1 MGALFAWVKDRC
13 GPALIVAAVVLG
25 PGSILTSS
33 KVGCQYGYGMLWVVA
48 MAGLL
53 MVGATALSSRLGA
66 SLDGSLCDELAA
78 NVGRPVSVLIG
89 VTLFLVVASFQA
101 SNNLAVIAALEPFF
115 PEGETPSNWISLT
128 KACLL
133 VAANGLVVATLY
145 GLKQIYQSLEKLMIT
160 LVALMVIGF
169 GINLAFAQPALLGMV
184 QGLLPTWPAGEG
196 FWPYKVDDQVK
207 DSYWAVQGMIATTF
221 SIAGAFYQAYLV
233 REKGWSRQ
241 DLKKG
246 LSDSI
251 TGIAALGLTT
261 MMIMSTSAAVLYG
274 RVEPDSLKSATDVA
288 AQLEPL
294 FGQFAALLFVLGIF
308 AGAFSSFLVNAS
320 IGGVLLSDGLGLG
333 AKLDQAWPKRFT
345 VLALACGMGVA
356 IATLLTEVDLV
367 GLIIFAQA
375 LTVLGGPV
383 LAISLLYLAVGKA
396 FRDRVQAPMWMIG
409 MMSLGLIVVTLL
421 AMRTG
426 VKVWLSV
433 S

>member
-89 VTLFLVVASFQA
+89 LTLFLVVASFQA

-169 GINLAFAQPALLGMV
+169 GINLAFAQPSLLGML

-246 LSDSI
+246 LGDSI

-356 IATLLTEVDLV
+356 IATLLTDVDLV

-383 LAISLLYLAVGKA
+383 LAISLLYLAVGKT
-396 FRDRVQAPMWMIG
+396 FRERVQAPMWMIG
-409 MMSLGLIVVTLL
+409 LMSLGLIVVTLL

>member
-160 LVALMVIGF
+160 LVSLMVIGF
-169 GINLAFAQPALLGMV
+169 GINLAFAQPSLLGMV